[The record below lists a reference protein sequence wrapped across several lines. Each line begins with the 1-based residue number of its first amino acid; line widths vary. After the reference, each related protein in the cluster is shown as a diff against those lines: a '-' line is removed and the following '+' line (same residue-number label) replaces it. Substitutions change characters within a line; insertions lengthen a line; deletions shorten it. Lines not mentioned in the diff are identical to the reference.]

1 MEGQFQNSI
10 TDLPNLNSIRYENIF
25 KVYKN
30 KDNQYYYNLLQS
42 LFLPDNI
49 DETKIYNMLISSRMP
64 WTTVS
69 FNAYRTIELWWLVC
83 LTNQIYNP
91 VDFAKAGSSLKIIKT
106 QYVPGIIYEIKNTLA
121 TK

>member
-10 TDLPNLNSIRYENIF
+10 TDLPSLNSIRYENIF
-25 KVYKN
+25 KIYKN

-42 LFLPDNI
+42 LFLPNNI
-49 DETKIYNMLISSRMP
+49 DGTKFYNMLISSRMP

-69 FNAYRTIELWWLVC
+69 FNAYKTIELWWLIC

-91 VDFAKAGSSLKIIKT
+91 VNFAKAGSSLKIIKT

>member
-10 TDLPNLNSIRYENIF
+10 TDLPSLNSIRYENIF
-25 KVYKN
+25 KIYKN

-42 LFLPDNI
+42 LFLPNNI
-49 DETKIYNMLISSRMP
+49 DGTKFYNMLISSRMP

-69 FNAYRTIELWWLVC
+69 FNAYKTIELWWLIC

>member
-1 MEGQFQNSI
+1 MDGQFQNSI
-10 TDLPNLNSIRYENIF
+10 IDLPSLNSIRYENIF
-25 KVYKN
+25 KLYKN

-69 FNAYRTIELWWLVC
+69 FNAYKTIELWWLVC

-91 VDFAKAGSSLKIIKT
+91 VDFVKAGSSLKIIKT